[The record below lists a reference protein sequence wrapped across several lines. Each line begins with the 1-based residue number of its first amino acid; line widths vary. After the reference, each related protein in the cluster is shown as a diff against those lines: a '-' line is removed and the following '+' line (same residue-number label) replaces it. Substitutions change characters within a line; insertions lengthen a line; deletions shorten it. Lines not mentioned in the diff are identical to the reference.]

1 MAGFGLR
8 ATSSLLWGGR
18 GLIVPFYS
26 VQDCS
31 YDLSVTDNKF
41 TCYQCIDV
49 SFPFHNIDDDSL
61 QANNETDRNELFER
75 NVINN
80 LAEFNP
86 YREEVSMHRNDRDT
100 LDFRDINIQ
109 SNSRSNFYSS
119 QEFNN
124 LVQARYFNDKLSFL
138 RLNIRSI
145 RNKFDALINYL
156 NSLDHKFS
164 IIALTET
171 WINNNDGDNFEIPGY
186 NSTKLVRQNKIGGG
200 ISIFTRDDLNV
211 KLRNDLIPENNTGVI
226 ETIFIEIINKK
237 SKNIIVG
244 TMKIILK
251 PF

>member
-1 MAGFGLR
+1 MQLESQSCNSCDYEITKSQRSLTSNICLNHYHNNRHCLR
-8 ATSSLLWGGR
+8 LASH
-18 GLIVPFYS
+18 
-26 VQDCS
+26 
-31 YDLSVTDNKF
+31 DLSVTDNKF

-49 SFPFHNIDDDSL
+49 SFPFHNIDVDSF
-61 QANNETDRNELFER
+61 QANNETHRNELFER

-86 YREEVSMHRNDRDT
+86 YQEEVSMHNGRDT
-100 LDFRDINIQ
+100 LDFRDINFQ

-138 RLNIRSI
+138 HLNIRSI
-145 RNKFDALINYL
+145 RNKFDTLINYL

-186 NSTKLVRQNKIGGG
+186 IIQPNWLGKI
-200 ISIFTRDDLNV
+200 
-211 KLRNDLIPENNTGVI
+211 
-226 ETIFIEIINKK
+226 K
-237 SKNIIVG
+237 SEEESVFLLGMI
-244 TMKIILK
+244 
-251 PF
+251 